1 MCYKSIPNQIINPII
16 NHITMKKKISTFLLM
31 AFTMGLLTT
40 VTTPCATPA
49 DQQRDLQKPHQTQ
62 GPPSDVAIIQ
72 SEEVSP
78 SQSMLMAPRT
88 DSVTVSTAD
97 SANVA
102 RPTPANSL

>member
-16 NHITMKKKISTFLLM
+16 NHITMKKKVSTFLLM

-40 VTTPCATPA
+40 VTTSCATPA
-49 DQQRDLQKPHQTQ
+49 VKKPDIKKPHQTQ
-62 GPPSDVAIIQ
+62 GSNSNVSIIQ
-72 SEEVSP
+72 SEEVGP